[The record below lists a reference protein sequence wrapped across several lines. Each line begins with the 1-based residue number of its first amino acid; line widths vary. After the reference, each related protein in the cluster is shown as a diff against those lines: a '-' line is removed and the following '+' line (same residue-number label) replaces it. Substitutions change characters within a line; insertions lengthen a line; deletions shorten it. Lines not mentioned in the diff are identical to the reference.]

1 MKKFFVITNEQ
12 RDRGS
17 ELAIKITSYL
27 REHGCICDHV
37 AIERDSENDSSEI
50 RRIRQIDND
59 TEAVL
64 VLGGDGTFI
73 QSAGI
78 LAPRQIPLI
87 GVNLGH
93 LGYLAEIDKEKIT
106 PALDRLMNDDFTVAN
121 RMMLSGTLVI
131 DGEERGGMYA
141 VNDIVVKT
149 SDSGVGK
156 FQIEVNGTYL
166 TTISA
171 DGIIVATP
179 TGSTAYNMSAGG
191 PIVEPGSSMIVLT
204 PICPLE
210 AVSRSVVLSAA
221 DTVVIKMM
229 KPSGRQTRTTKVYFD
244 GTGDETLASEDELII
259 RKAEA
264 SISLIKLNRESF
276 LEVLSRKMN
285 TRH

>member
-1 MKKFFVITNEQ
+1 MDRFFVITNKD
-12 RDRGS
+12 RDPGC
-17 ELAIKITSYL
+17 EKALQITEYL
-27 REHGCICDHV
+27 RSHGRKCDHV
-37 AIERDSENDSSEI
+37 AIERDSDSESSEI
-50 RRIRQIDND
+50 QRIREIPDD
-59 TEAVL
+59 TQAVL

-73 QSAGI
+73 QAAGL
-78 LAPRQIPLI
+78 LAPKRIPMI

-106 PALDRLMNDDFTVAN
+106 PALDKLINDEYTTGT

-131 DGEERGGMYA
+131 DGENQSGSYA

-156 FQIEVNGTYL
+156 FWIEVNGTHL

-191 PIVEPGSSMIVLT
+191 PIVEPGSAMIVLT

-229 KPSGRQTRTTKVYFD
+229 KPSGRQTRSTGVYFD
-244 GTGDETLASEDELII
+244 GSAGYTLSVDDELVI

-264 SISLIKLNRESF
+264 SISLIRLSRESF

-285 TRH
+285 GRR

>member
-1 MKKFFVITNEQ
+1 MKKFFVITNAD
-12 RDRGS
+12 RDRDG
-17 ELAIKITSYL
+17 EIAIRITEYL
-27 REHGCICDHV
+27 RERGCTCDYV
-37 AIERDSENDSSEI
+37 AIERDSEPDSDEI
-50 RRIRQIDND
+50 RRIRQIDDD

-78 LAPRQIPLI
+78 LAPKQIPMI

-106 PALDRLMNDDFTVAN
+106 PALEKLISDDYEIGI

-131 DGEERGGMYA
+131 DGEKKGGTYA

-156 FQIEVNGTYL
+156 FGIEVNGTHL

-171 DGIIVATP
+171 DGIVVATP

-210 AVSRSVVLSAA
+210 VVSRSVVLSAA
-221 DTVVIKMM
+221 DTVVIKLMR
-229 KPSGRQTRTTKVYFD
+229 PSGRQTKNTGVYFD
-244 GTGDETLASEDELII
+244 GCSDHTLSSDDEIII

-264 SISLIKLNRESF
+264 SLRLIKLSRESF

-285 TRH
+285 TRI